1 MNRDSMHRRVLIV
14 GGDDEFRRAL
24 SESLAPRDGETCE
37 LLYAAGQTSVGIG
50 DCSTLSCVVAHPSCV
65 RVCRFI
71 ADQDECI
78 PIMIVAEGEN
88 SAFDA
93 DGFIIVRSC
102 SDARAF
108 VYSRAQAGMRSML
121 RQLQDDAARLRRE
134 LALRTNDADSLL
146 HQATHDSL
154 TALPNRTLL
163 LDRLRH
169 CVERMRR
176 GTETTG
182 ALLFLDLDNFKLIN
196 DGYGHEIGDR
206 VLREIGSRLVTA
218 VRTCDTIC
226 RGMHATAG
234 RLGGDEF
241 VLLLEDLDDASV
253 ATKVAKRLR
262 EVVRTPIL
270 IDDRKIEVGMSV
282 GVSNWE
288 PGKSA
293 EDLLREADTAMYQ
306 AKFAGK
312 DRIALF
318 DRRMHD
324 NVLNR
329 LSLEADLR
337 VALERQQLF
346 LEYQP
351 VVCLESGRISGFEAL
366 VRWRHPSRGVITPDV
381 FVPIAEESGQIERIG
396 LWVIAQAARD
406 LTSWRESTNEA
417 AETFVSLNLSRLQ
430 MLDRAFAENVVDMLA
445 SFGLDGSSFSIEITE
460 TAIMDHDAEIATTLG
475 KLRDAGCRIIIDDF
489 GTGHSSLSCLHRF
502 PIDQLKIDRG
512 FADTLNGSRDYAAVV
527 QAIVTLAH
535 NLGVKV
541 VAEGVENA
549 RHMVQLQALDC
560 DFAQGYHF
568 SRPIP
573 ACDVLALMV
582 SAPRW
587 MKRAA

>member
-1 MNRDSMHRRVLIV
+1 MDRDPLHRRVLIV
-14 GGDDEFRRAL
+14 GGDDDFRRELCEA
-24 SESLAPRDGETCE
+24 LAPRAGEFCE
-37 LLYAAGQTSVGIG
+37 LVYCDGRTPVNPGNFAP
-50 DCSTLSCVVAHPSCV
+50 LSCVVAHPSCV
-65 RVCRFI
+65 RCCRFI
-71 ADQDECI
+71 AEQDSCL
-78 PIMIVAEGEN
+78 PIMIVASGG
-88 SAFDA
+88 ATITDA
-93 DGFIIVRSC
+93 DGFMVIRSFADVRV
-102 SDARAF
+102 F
-108 VYSRAQAGMRSML
+108 IYSRAQTNL
-121 RQLQDDAARLRRE
+121 RTMFGKLRDEAAQLRRE
-134 LALRTNDADSLL
+134 LALRTNDAECLR

-163 LDRLRH
+163 LERLRH

-196 DGYGHEIGDR
+196 DGFGHEIGDR
-206 VLREIGSRLVTA
+206 VLREVGSRLVTA

-226 RGMHATAG
+226 RGMNATAG

-241 VLLLEDLDDASV
+241 VLLLEDLDDAAV
-253 ATKVAKRLR
+253 AMKVAKRLR
-262 EVVRTPIL
+262 EVVRAPII
-270 IDDRKIEVGMSV
+270 IDDRRIEVGMSV

-288 PGKSA
+288 PGKTA

-312 DRIALF
+312 DRVALF

-337 VALERQQLF
+337 VAVEKQQLF

-417 AETFVSLNLSRLQ
+417 SEIFVSLNLSRLQ

-445 SFGLDGSSFSIEITE
+445 SFGLDGSSFRVEVTE
-460 TAIMDHDAEIATTLG
+460 TAIMDHDEEIATTLG
-475 KLRDAGCRIIIDDF
+475 KLRDAGCRIVIDDF

-502 PIDQLKIDRG
+502 PIDELKIDRG

-560 DFAQGYHF
+560 DYAQGYHF

-573 ACDVLALMV
+573 SCDVLALML